1 MAGSKKGST
10 GKNVQSKTG
19 KVKKQAPKTLM
30 RFTTLARL
38 IEMIEQRGIPL
49 GDTSRWDDRI
59 DKAFVKKG
67 SDRYKARKCGI
78 MCFMDCDYPVRKKDS
93 KVPEE
98 EYVVRR
104 ETYAHWNA
112 YNLKRDEALELS
124 LNDIP
129 IRIDFKR
136 SVIDSAP
143 LKNVNPS
150 RDIIERWLEPVKYK
164 SFSEC
169 EKTARNGKKKDLFF
183 SKRYA
188 YEWENEYRLVVLG
201 NRDNAGPFLLVLPDI
216 EDAVEQVVFS
226 PFIHPCP
233 IKCVTPRV
241 ECLRELAMWL
251 FENKWEST
259 RKDKVRPVLRALLAP
274 GKSHRSG
281 ILDNQTLLKACGEE
295 EEVVDCPLKKDLQC
309 RSKVPR
315 SPKTKSAKNASAK
328 KRAATTK
335 GGRK

>member
-49 GDTSRWDDRI
+49 GNASRWDDQI

-67 SDRYKARKCGI
+67 CNRYNAEKCGI
-78 MCFMDCDYPVRKKDS
+78 MCFMDCNYPIREEDS
-93 KVPEE
+93 EVPEKE
-98 EYVVRR
+98 HVVRR

-112 YNLKRDEALELS
+112 YNLKRDETLELS
-124 LNDIP
+124 PNDIP

-143 LKNVNPS
+143 LKGVNPS
-150 RDIIERWLEPVKYK
+150 RDIIKRWLDPVKYK

-169 EKTARNGKKKDLFF
+169 KKIARSGKKGLFF

-201 NRDNAGPFLLVLPDI
+201 RRDDAKPFLLEIPDI
-216 EDAVEQVVFS
+216 EGAIEQVVFS
-226 PFIHPCP
+226 PFIRPCP
-233 IKCVTPRV
+233 LKCVTPSV
-241 ECLRELAMWL
+241 ECLRKLAMWL
-251 FENKWEST
+251 FENKWESAG
-259 RKDKVRPVLRALLAP
+259 KDKVRPVLESLLAP

-281 ILDNQTLLKACGEE
+281 ILDNQTLLKACGEDTE
-295 EEVVDCPLKKDLQC
+295 NVDCPLKKNLQC

-315 SPKTKSAKNASAK
+315 LPKTKPAKDVPAK
-328 KRAATTK
+328 RRTST
-335 GGRK
+335 R